1 MERSKTRE
9 KGKEASGK
17 EKEREKEWVKERK
30 AEGIDRVLTSARSE
44 FEADVIQ
51 LLLGVPERKDRRV
64 HEQVAGTTQTQS
76 TTSCLFSP
84 RSFNRKE

>member
-1 MERSKTRE
+1 M
-9 KGKEASGK
+9 
-17 EKEREKEWVKERK
+17 KEREREREWVKERK

-44 FEADVIQ
+44 FKADVIQ

-64 HEQVAGTTQTQS
+64 HEQVAGTTQTQTQTRS

-84 RSFNRKE
+84 RSFHRKE